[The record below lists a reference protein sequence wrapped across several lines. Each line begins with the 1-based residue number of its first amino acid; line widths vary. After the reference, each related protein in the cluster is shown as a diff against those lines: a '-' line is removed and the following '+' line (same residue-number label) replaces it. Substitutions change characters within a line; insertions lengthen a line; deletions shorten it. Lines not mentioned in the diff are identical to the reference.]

1 MTELELLD
9 WQFAIAKMGRDELE
23 AVLDAM
29 ADPAAKPFSLHD
41 RDAVDRLKRAALIAN
56 TEAMLNRSAPS
67 GSGRNGR
74 GRTRT
79 AKVDLSG
86 YYAALSASDAEAQE
100 RSDRAEI
107 RAMAE
112 RRLAHMD
119 ARDRFEYNPVPSP
132 LQSYIDELYTNKTAG

>member
-41 RDAVDRLKRAALIAN
+41 HDAVDRLKRAALIAN
-56 TEAMLNRSAPS
+56 TEAMLNRSLSAGG
-67 GSGRNGR
+67 GSRKGKPK
-74 GRTRT
+74 RT
-79 AKVDLSG
+79 ATVDLRA
-86 YYAALSASDAEAQE
+86 YYDALNVQKDEAQE
-100 RSDRAEI
+100 RADRAEV

-112 RRLAHMD
+112 LRLTHMD
-119 ARDRFEYNPVPSP
+119 ARDGFRYSPAPSP
-132 LQSYIDELYTNKTAG
+132 LQSYMQER

>member
-41 RDAVDRLKRAALIAN
+41 RDAVDRLKRATLIAN
-56 TEAMLNRSAPS
+56 TEAMLNRPTPP
-67 GSGRNGR
+67 GGGRNGR

-79 AKVDLSG
+79 AKLDLSG
-86 YYAALSASDAEAQE
+86 YYAALNASEAEAQE
-100 RSDRAEI
+100 RIDRAEV
-107 RAMAE
+107 RAMCE
-112 RRLAHMD
+112 RRLAHISR
-119 ARDRFEYNPVPSP
+119 RDELRYVSKPSP
-132 LQSYIDELYTNKTAG
+132 LKAFIAAHEDRRC

>member
-56 TEAMLNRSAPS
+56 TEAMLNRSLSAGG
-67 GSGRNGR
+67 GSRKGKP
-74 GRTRT
+74 TRT
-79 AKVDLSG
+79 ATVDLG
-86 YYAALSASDAEAQE
+86 AYYDAMSVSEAEAQK

-119 ARDRFEYNPVPSP
+119 ARDGFEYNPTPSP
-132 LQSYIDELYTNKTAG
+132 LQSYMQER

>member
-1 MTELELLD
+1 MTEIELLS
-9 WQFAIAKMGRDELE
+9 WQIKIAKMDRGQLE
-23 AVLDAM
+23 STVQAM

-41 RDAVDRLKRAALIAN
+41 PGAVDRLKRAALIAN
-56 TEAMLNRSAPS
+56 TEAMLNRPAPS

-79 AKVDLSG
+79 AKVDLGG

-100 RSDRAEI
+100 RADRAEI

-119 ARDRFEYNPVPSP
+119 ARDGFEYNPTPSP
-132 LQSYIDELYTNKTAG
+132 LQSYMQER

>member
-41 RDAVDRLKRAALIAN
+41 RDAVDRLKRATLIAN
-56 TEAMLNRSAPS
+56 TEAMLNRPAPP
-67 GSGRNGR
+67 GGGRNGR

-79 AKVDLSG
+79 AKLDLSG
-86 YYAALSASDAEAQE
+86 YYAALSASEAEAQE
-100 RSDRAEI
+100 CADRAEV
-107 RAMAE
+107 RTMCE
-112 RRLAHMD
+112 RRLAHISR
-119 ARDRFEYNPVPSP
+119 RDELRYVSKPSP
-132 LQSYIDELYTNKTAG
+132 LKAFIAAREDRRC

>member
-41 RDAVDRLKRAALIAN
+41 HDAVDRLKRAALIAN
-56 TEAMLNRSAPS
+56 TEAMLNHSLSA
-67 GSGRNGR
+67 GSSRKGKPK
-74 GRTRT
+74 RT
-79 AKVDLSG
+79 ATVDLRA
-86 YYAALSASDAEAQE
+86 YYDAMSVSEAEAQE

-132 LQSYIDELYTNKTAG
+132 LQSYIDEPYTNKAAG